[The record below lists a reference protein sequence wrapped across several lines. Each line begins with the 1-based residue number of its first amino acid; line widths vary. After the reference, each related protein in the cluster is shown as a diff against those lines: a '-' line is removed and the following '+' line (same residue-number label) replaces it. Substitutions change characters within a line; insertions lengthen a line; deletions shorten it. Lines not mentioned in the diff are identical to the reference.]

1 MTNPLQAVL
10 QDMKMTE
17 EQLRK
22 HIRSMGTAL
31 ANGNIVANFVEKG
44 YSFHYNSISITG
56 YNYMISARNRL
67 NILF

>member
-22 HIRSMGTAL
+22 HIRSMGTML
-31 ANGNIVANFVEKG
+31 ANGNVVANFVEKG
-44 YSFHYNSISITG
+44 YSFHYTSVSITG
-56 YNYMISARNRL
+56 YNYLIVVRNGM
-67 NILF
+67 NIIF